1 MADDD
6 IALMQ
11 AFKQGDYNSFGIL
24 AERHQSMLVRFFY
37 AQGLDWDLAEDLAH
51 DVWAKLF
58 RSQSPY
64 VPAASFKTFL
74 LSVAR
79 NLWID
84 QYRSSRRKGR
94 SISLDAPLSDDF
106 GSLGELIAGS
116 DSEPSTE
123 VNRSELNLR
132 IEHAIATLPPAQ
144 KEVFILGELQ
154 KMKYEEISRILEIPI
169 GTVKSRMFTAVRR
182 LRELLA
188 SDAVE

>member
-6 IALMQ
+6 IALML
-11 AFKQGDYNSFGIL
+11 AFKGGDYNSFGIL
-24 AERHQSMLVRFFY
+24 AERHQPMLVRFFY

-58 RSQSPY
+58 RSKSPY
-64 VPAASFKTFL
+64 VPVASFKTFL

-84 QYRSSRRKGR
+84 QYRSARRKGKA
-94 SISLDAPLSDDF
+94 ISLDATPGDDSASIGDF
-106 GSLGELIAGS
+106 IAGP

-123 VNRSELNLR
+123 VHRSELNIR
-132 IEHAIATLPPAQ
+132 IEEAIASLVPAHR
-144 KEVFILGELQ
+144 EVFILGELQ
-154 KMKYEEISRILEIPI
+154 KVKYEEIARILDIPV

-188 SDAVE
+188 SDQVE